1 MGAYGE
7 NQWHHLFSS
16 KPLGSS
22 QFSFKLRHIGAPCEE
37 KRASSILIHIAVA
50 VTSVISNMCPCRM
63 PMGVEG
69 TVILLLCCFPEGRA
83 GNRLLPK
90 HERACLWGGKHTYAL
105 VWKSENQI
113 LFFWYVPGN
122 KYYSFYF
129 INDGVIASGFP
140 TCPYRALE
148 SELRNAQSLVSGAH
162 VGASCQ
168 LDPLSP
174 SFISFFHIPFLC
186 NPCMWQLL
194 YEFALTT

>member
-1 MGAYGE
+1 MERINGIICSAPNLLGAV
-7 NQWHHLFSS
+7 SS
-16 KPLGSS
+16 PSS
-22 QFSFKLRHIGAPCEE
+22 SGTLVLHVR
-37 KRASSILIHIAVA
+37 KRELPPSSSTLLLA
-50 VTSVISNMCPCRM
+50 VTSIISNMCPCRM

-69 TVILLLCCFPEGRA
+69 TVILLLCCFPEGWA
-83 GNRLLPK
+83 GNGLLPK

-113 LFFWYVPGN
+113 LFFWYVLGN
-122 KYYSFYF
+122 KYYYFYS

-140 TCPYRALE
+140 ACPYRALE

-168 LDPLSP
+168 LDPWSP
-174 SFISFFHIPFLC
+174 SFMSFFHIPFLC
-186 NPCMWQLL
+186 NPCTWQLL